1 MRAGIAMNTRN
12 KLRLGDFLPYRL
24 SVASNAVSSL
34 ISRAY
39 EELFQLTI
47 PEWRSIA
54 ILAEK
59 GEATPL
65 EISRTARM
73 DKISVARATRRLQ
86 ERGLM
91 RSRDNPADR
100 RSHFLSLTDQG
111 STLYDRVAPLAL
123 DLEMDLLRRFTAE
136 EIQAL
141 TSMLRRL
148 EAAALG
154 E

>member
-1 MRAGIAMNTRN
+1 MTKTRTQ
-12 KLRLGDFLPYRL
+12 LRLGDFLPYRL

-34 ISRAY
+34 IARAY
-39 EELFQLTI
+39 EDRFQLTI

-73 DKISVARATRRLQ
+73 DKISVTRATKRLQ
-86 ERGLM
+86 ERRLM

-100 RSHFLSLTDQG
+100 RSHFLSLTEEG
-111 STLYDRVAPLAL
+111 SALYDRVAPLAL
-123 DLEMDLLRRFTAE
+123 AFETDLLRRFTAD
-136 EIQAL
+136 EIEAL